1 MIKLILASKSKW
13 RKEIIEMS
21 GLKCE
26 SIVSD
31 VEENIE
37 FNNNPDEYVMELS
50 KQKAEAVSKKV
61 SEGIIISADT
71 IGYMNNEKFEKP
83 KSREEAFRNI
93 KKLSGNVNYA
103 VTGVTLIDKYKNKT
117 VTFYE
122 KAAVYFKSMTD
133 EEVNWYIDNEKN
145 VYDCAGY
152 SMETRASLFVT
163 KIEGDYKSIVG
174 LPISKIYDE
183 LKKWGYNINDF
194 ETVK

>member
-1 MIKLILASKSKW
+1 
-13 RKEIIEMS
+13 
-21 GLKCE
+21 
-26 SIVSD
+26 
-31 VEENIE
+31 
-37 FNNNPDEYVMELS
+37 MELS
-50 KQKAEAVSKKV
+50 KQKAKAVAEKV
-61 SEGIIISADT
+61 EEGIIISADT

-103 VTGVTLIDKYKNKT
+103 VTRVTLIDKYKNKS

-194 ETVK
+194 ETII

>member
-13 RKEIIEMS
+13 RREIIEMA

-26 SIVSD
+26 TMVSD

-37 FNNNPDEYVMELS
+37 FDNPEEYVMTLS
-50 KQKAEAVSKKV
+50 KMKAKAVSENV
-61 SEGIIISADT
+61 DEGIIISADT
-71 IGYMNNEKFEKP
+71 IGYMDNEKFEKP
-83 KSREEAFRNI
+83 KDRDEAFRNI

-103 VTGVTLIDKYKNKT
+103 VTGVTLIDKYKNKE
-117 VTFYE
+117 VTFVE
-122 KAAVYFKSMTD
+122 TAAVYFKAMTD
-133 EEVNWYIDNEKN
+133 EEINWYIDNEEN
-145 VYDCAGY
+145 VYESAGY

-174 LPISKIYDE
+174 LPINRIYDE
-183 LKKWGYNINDF
+183 LKKFGYNINDF